1 MHFKNEDASSPQ
13 RDRTDASSDVVH
25 SEEVVSSG
33 TQASPAKRESA
44 SEAELQ
50 QSPPSS
56 PFLFPPT
63 PVSTVSPPVATSPNK
78 PSLFTTMQAQDMDK
92 KVKQVAGM
100 FSTQASAQPERQIS
114 FQHAFPRDATW

>member
-33 TQASPAKRESA
+33 TEASPAKRESA

-50 QSPPSS
+50 QSPPPS
-56 PFLFPPT
+56 PFLLPPA
-63 PVSTVSPPVATSPNK
+63 PVSTVSAPVAN
-78 PSLFTTMQAQDMDK
+78 F
-92 KVKQVAGM
+92 
-100 FSTQASAQPERQIS
+100 PE
-114 FQHAFPRDATW
+114 